1 MKRNFVGSLFGSFI
15 GFGMLLILLSTTG
28 SVGAQGTE
36 VQSVAARPNEVS
48 AATPLTSTFTYQG
61 QLKNGGTAVNGSCQM
76 AFRLYDAVSSG
87 SSIGSPIT
95 TTVTVANGLFTVGLN
110 FGSSAFDGSGRWL
123 DIQMNCDTGFIPLTP
138 RQALTPAPYALAFGA
153 PGSVYGYQVPGASPG
168 PYPTIGFNTYG
179 TSPYRAGAA
188 GYGGVLQFQNGSG
201 ALWYETGTNV
211 AAGAEHIVTPRVAI
225 DAMGRVGIGTT
236 SPTARLDVL
245 ASGDNVGVNS
255 TNDSGIAVFGT
266 SITGYG
272 VYGTSDSGIGVDAYS
287 RSSFGVLGSSDSNAG
302 VVGESTSNTGVAGQS
317 TSGSGV
323 TGQSTSGSGVA
334 GDSTSGTGVEGYSP
348 IGSGVSGQSASGYG
362 VYGHSISSYAGWFA
376 GNVRITGSCCSAPM
390 NTMQIDNPL
399 DPANKV
405 LNQALI
411 ASPDML
417 TVYSGNITTDAQ
429 GDAIVTL
436 PDYVAALNTDF
447 RYQLTSIGQ
456 FAQAI
461 VAQKIVANQFAI
473 KTDKPNGEVSWQ
485 VTGVRKDPYAAN
497 HPLTV
502 EQVKPAAERGKY
514 LYPVGYGQP
523 DSLSIDYEKRPALD
537 RLAP

>member
-28 SVGAQGTE
+28 SVGAQSAE

-123 DIQMNCDTGFIPLTP
+123 DIQVNCDSGFTPLTP

-179 TSPYRAGAA
+179 TNPYRAGAA

-211 AAGAEHIVTPRVAI
+211 AAGAEHILTPRVAI
-225 DAMGRVGIGTT
+225 DEIGRVGIGTT
-236 SPTARLDVL
+236 SPTARLQVL
-245 ASGDNVGVNS
+245 ASDDNMGVYS
-255 TNDSGIAVFGT
+255 TNS
-266 SITGYG
+266 
-272 VYGTSDSGIGVDAYS
+272 SGIGVY
-287 RSSFGVLGSSDSNAG
+287 
-302 VVGESTSNTGVAGQS
+302 GESTTSTGVD
-317 TSGSGV
+317 GS
-323 TGQSTSGSGVA
+323 SA
-334 GDSTSGTGVEGYSP
+334 SGTGVDGSSASGTAVNGFSLSGY
-348 IGSGVSGQSASGYG
+348 GVVGQSASGFGVHGSSDTYYGVEGQSNSGRG
-362 VYGHSISSYAGWFA
+362 VYGSSASNYAGWFA
-376 GNVRITGSCCSAPM
+376 GNVRITGSCCAAAM
-390 NTMQIDNPL
+390 NTMQIDHPL
-399 DPANKV
+399 DPANQV

-447 RYQLTSIGQ
+447 RYQS
-456 FAQAI
+456 
-461 VAQKIVANQFAI
+461 
-473 KTDKPNGEVSWQ
+473 D
-485 VTGVRKDPYAAN
+485 
-497 HPLTV
+497 
-502 EQVKPAAERGKY
+502 
-514 LYPVGYGQP
+514 
-523 DSLSIDYEKRPALD
+523 LD
-537 RLAP
+537 RPICPGDRG